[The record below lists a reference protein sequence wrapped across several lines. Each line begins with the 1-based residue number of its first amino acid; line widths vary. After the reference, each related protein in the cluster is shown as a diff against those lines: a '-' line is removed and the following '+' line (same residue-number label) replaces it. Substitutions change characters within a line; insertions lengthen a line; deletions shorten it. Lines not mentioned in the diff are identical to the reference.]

1 MVRNPAE
8 RVNQPEIATIVA
20 IALAGGRRSTVQSV
34 TDLQPTEAAMKNLT
48 RLIFIAAFAVLLA
61 ANPGLSDPTASSTAP
76 VAKKIRAEK
85 HINGGTLV
93 DDYQWL
99 REKSNPEVAQYLEAE
114 NAYTD
119 AFMKPTELLQM
130 KLYDEMIGHIKETDV
145 DVPYKNGE
153 YFYYSRFE
161 AGKQYP
167 IHARKKSSLDAPE
180 QITLDVN
187 ELAKGEKFMA
197 LGGYEVS
204 EDGNLLAY
212 STDNTGFRQY
222 QFHVR
227 DLRTGKDLPDTAE
240 KTGSIVWANDNQTI
254 FYSVED
260 SAKRQYRLYRHKVG
274 TDTKNDQL
282 AYQEKDQ
289 RFNIEADKSRSRK
302 YIFLGTAS
310 HTTSEFRYLD
320 AADPAGPWK
329 LIAPR
334 QQDVE
339 YYPDHLG
346 DRFYIRANDQGRTFR
361 LVTTPVSDPAK
372 KNWKEIVPARADV
385 MLSGFEPFQ
394 GFYVLVEREHGLPE
408 LTVVD
413 LASGAAQRIAYTEPV
428 YTAAPQRNREF
439 DTKFFR
445 YSYQS
450 LVTPSSVFDYNVQK
464 HSSTLLKQTEVPGG
478 FDPSKY
484 KSERAWASASDGTQL
499 PISVLYRTDLKKDDG
514 SNPLY
519 VTGYGSYGFS
529 LPVSFS
535 AARLSL
541 LDRGVVMAYAHI
553 RGGGEMGKPW
563 HDAGRMMNK
572 MNTFTD
578 FISCA
583 EYLAA
588 NRYGSRDR
596 IAIEGGSA
604 GGLLMGAV
612 TNLRPDLFKVVISHV
627 PFVDIMN
634 TMLDASLPLTVAE
647 YEEWGNPNEKPAYE
661 YMRTYSPY
669 DNLRKGAYPAIL
681 VKTSFNDSQVMYWE
695 LAKYVAKLRTLKTDN
710 NILILKTNMAA
721 GHGGSSGRYDQYKEV
736 AFDYACLL
744 TQMGIEK

>member
-1 MVRNPAE
+1 MKKFSGLLFLA
-8 RVNQPEIATIVA
+8 
-20 IALAGGRRSTVQSV
+20 ALA
-34 TDLQPTEAAMKNLT
+34 A
-48 RLIFIAAFAVLLA
+48 LLA
-61 ANPGLSDPTASSTAP
+61 ANPGRSDQTASAAPP
-76 VAKKIRAEK
+76 VAKKIHTEN

-99 REKSNPEVAQYLEAE
+99 REKSNPEVAQYLETE
-114 NAYTD
+114 NAFTD
-119 AFMKPTELLQM
+119 TVMKPTEPLQK
-130 KLYDEMIGHIKETDV
+130 KLYDEMISHIKETDV
-145 DVPYKNGE
+145 DVPYKSGE
-153 YFYYSRFE
+153 YFYYSRVE

-167 IHARKKSSLDAPE
+167 ILARKKASLDAPE

-197 LGGYEVS
+197 LGAYEVS
-204 EDGNLLAY
+204 EDGNLVAY

-222 QFHVR
+222 RLHLR
-227 DLRTGKDLPDTAE
+227 DLRSGKDLADTAE

-260 SAKRQYRLYRHKVG
+260 AAKRQYRLYRHKLG

-282 AYQEKDQ
+282 VYEEKDE
-289 RFNIEADKSRSRK
+289 RFNIGAEKSRSRK
-302 YIFLGTAS
+302 YIFLDITS

-320 AADPAGPWK
+320 AANPSGEWK

-334 QQDVE
+334 EQDIQ
-339 YYPDHLG
+339 YFPDHLG
-346 DRFYIRANDQGRTFR
+346 DQFYIRTNDKGRTFR
-361 LVTTPVSDPAK
+361 LVATPVSDPAK
-372 KNWKEIVPARADV
+372 KNWKEIVPVRTDV
-385 MLSGFEPFQ
+385 MLSDFEPFRS
-394 GFYVLVEREHGLPE
+394 FYVLVEREHGLPQ

-413 LASGAAQRIAYTEPV
+413 LASGASQRITYPEPV
-428 YTAAPQRNREF
+428 YFAAPQRNREF
-439 DTKFFR
+439 DTKLFR

-450 LVTPSSVFDYNVQK
+450 LVTPNSVFDYDVEK
-464 HSSTLLKQTEVPGG
+464 RASTLLKQNEVPGG
-478 FDPSKY
+478 YDPSQY
-484 KSERAWASASDGTQL
+484 QSERVWATAPDGKRI
-499 PISVLYRTDLKKDDG
+499 PISVVYRKDLKREDG

-519 VTGYGSYGFS
+519 VYGYGSYGAS
-529 LPVSFS
+529 LPVTFS
-535 AARLSL
+535 GARLSL

-578 FISCA
+578 FIACT

-588 NRYGSRDR
+588 NKYGSRDR

-627 PFVDIMN
+627 PFVDVMN
-634 TMLDASLPLTVAE
+634 TMLDASLPLTVPE
-647 YEEWGNPNEKPAYE
+647 YEEWGNPHEKAAYD
-661 YMRTYSPY
+661 YMLKYSPY
-669 DNLRKGAYPAIL
+669 DNLRPGAYPAIL

-695 LAKYVAKLRTLKTDN
+695 PAKYVAKLRTLKTDN
-710 NILILKTNMAA
+710 NVLLLKVNMAA

-736 AFDYACLL
+736 AFDYAFLL
-744 TQMGIEK
+744 TQLGIEK